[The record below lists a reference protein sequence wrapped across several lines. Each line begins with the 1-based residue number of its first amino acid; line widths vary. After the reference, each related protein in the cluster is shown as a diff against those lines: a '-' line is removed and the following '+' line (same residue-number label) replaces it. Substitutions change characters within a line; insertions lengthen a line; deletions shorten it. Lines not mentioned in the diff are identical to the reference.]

1 MAEHRGEVVVIGAG
15 PAGIAAAE
23 RAAAYGRSVIVL
35 DDNPEVGGQ
44 IWRGERERLTR
55 GDVRW
60 ILGARVVDVVGE
72 RALLVEGTGG
82 GAERVVFEHLVLAT
96 GARERFLP
104 FPGWTLPGVTGA
116 GGLQAMVKGGLPI
129 EGKRVV
135 IAGSGPL
142 LLAVAAYLR
151 GRGARIAYIAEQA
164 PWRRLAGFSLHLLC
178 SVEKLRQ
185 ALALRVALAG
195 VPYAASTW
203 PLAAEGEGNLERA
216 VLRTSRGTVRIG
228 CDYLACGFG
237 LVPNLEL
244 ARLLNCD
251 VRDGFVAVDEHQ
263 RTSCAGIFAAGEVT
277 GIGGLDLSLLEGEI
291 AGCAAAGHES
301 DAHRLVAQRPA
312 ARRFAS
318 ALAEAFALRGELK
331 ALPDAQTIVCRCED
345 VTYERLA
352 EHTTSRSAKL
362 HTRCGMGPCQGRVCG
377 AAAEFLFGWT
387 SDYARPPV
395 FPTRI
400 ATLTAYHEVTT

>member
-1 MAEHRGEVVVIGAG
+1 MVEHRAEVVVVGAG

-44 IWRGERERLTR
+44 IWRGERARGTR
-55 GDVRW
+55 SDVTW
-60 ILGARVVDVVGE
+60 MCSASVVDEAGE
-72 RALLVEGTGG
+72 RALLVERAG
-82 GAERVVFEHLVLAT
+82 GAERVAYEHLVLAT

-129 EGKRVV
+129 DGKRVV
-135 IAGSGPL
+135 VAGSGPL

-151 GRGARIAYIAEQA
+151 GRGARIAYVAEQA
-164 PWRRLAGFSLHLLC
+164 SWRHLAGFALHLARN
-178 SVEKLRQ
+178 VAKLRQ
-185 ALALRVALAG
+185 ALALRSALEG
-195 VPYAASTW
+195 VPYVARTW
-203 PLAAEGEGNLERA
+203 PLAAEGEGRLERV
-216 VLRTSRGTVRIG
+216 VLRTPRGAVRID

-244 ARLLNCD
+244 AYLLGCEA
-251 VRDGFVAVDEHQ
+251 REGFIAVDEHQ
-263 RTSCAGIFAAGEVT
+263 RTSRAGVFAAGEVT

-291 AGCAAAGHES
+291 AGCTAAGHES
-301 DAHRLVAQRPA
+301 DAHALRARRRKAQ
-312 ARRFAS
+312 RFAS
-318 ALAEAFALRGELK
+318 ALAAAFALCDELK
-331 ALPDAQTIVCRCED
+331 TLPDARTIVCRCED
-345 VTYERLA
+345 VTYERLTA
-352 EHTTSRSAKL
+352 YPTWRAAKL

-387 SDYARPPV
+387 NDSERPPV
-395 FPTRI
+395 FPVRI
-400 ATLTAYHEVTT
+400 ATLTAHHEVAT

>member
-1 MAEHRGEVVVIGAG
+1 MAEHYGDVAVIGAG

-44 IWRGERERLTR
+44 IWRGERERVTR
-55 GDVRW
+55 TDVRW
-60 ILGARVVDVVGE
+60 ILGARVVDRAGE
-72 RALLVEGTGG
+72 RALLVERAGG
-82 GAERVVFEHLVLAT
+82 GVECVVFERLVLAS

-135 IAGSGPL
+135 VAGSGPL

-151 GRGARIAYIAEQA
+151 GRGARIAAIAEQA
-164 PWRRLAGFSLHLLC
+164 PWRQLAGFALQIVGST
-178 SVEKLRQ
+178 EKRRQ
-185 ALALRVALAG
+185 ALALRRALAG

-203 PLAAEGEGNLERA
+203 PLAAEGEGHLEQT
-216 VLRTSRGTVRIG
+216 VLRTSRGTVRID

-244 ARLLNCD
+244 AHLLGCE
-251 VRDGFVAVDEHQ
+251 VRDGFVAVDDRQ

-301 DAHRLVAQRPA
+301 DARRLVARRRA
-312 ARRFAS
+312 ACRFAS
-318 ALAEAFALRGELK
+318 ALAKAFALRRELK

-352 EHTTSRSAKL
+352 GYPTWRSAKL

-377 AAAEFLFGWT
+377 AAGEFLFGWT
-387 SDYARPPV
+387 SDRERPPV
-395 FPTRI
+395 YPTRI
-400 ATLTAYHEVTT
+400 ATLTAHHEVTE